1 MHGFGVFNNPYGV
14 FEGEFRFGFLEGK
27 AVASFCN
34 GDRYSG
40 EFHHSQMTGYGCYYN
55 MTDGTQIIGVF
66 DNGVCNKHGK
76 KIYPDGRVYIGEF
89 LNDVENGKGI
99 MISGDVKIRGIWRN
113 A

>member
-1 MHGFGVFNNPYGV
+1 
-14 FEGEFRFGFLEGK
+14 
-27 AVASFCN
+27 
-34 GDRYSG
+34 
-40 EFHHSQMTGYGCYYN
+40 MTGFGCYYN
-55 MTDGTQIIGVF
+55 VAENTQIIGVF

-89 LNDVENGKGI
+89 LNDIENGKGV